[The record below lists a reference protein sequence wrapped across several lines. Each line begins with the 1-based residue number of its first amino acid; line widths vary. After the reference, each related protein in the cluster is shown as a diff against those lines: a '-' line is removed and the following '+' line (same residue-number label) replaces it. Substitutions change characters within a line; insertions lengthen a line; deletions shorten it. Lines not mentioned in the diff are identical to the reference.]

1 MSDHP
6 DLTVARD
13 AGVATVTID
22 HPPVNLL
29 DGTLIGSLFTVAGE
43 LAGDDSVQV
52 VVVRSAN
59 PEFFIAHADLH
70 LIRALPRD
78 VTERAEELG
87 LVHVIF
93 EQWRTLPQ
101 VTIAQLEGRA
111 RGGGSEFVLAL
122 DLRFAAIGRTFLSQP
137 EVSLGI
143 IPGGGG
149 TQRLPRLVG
158 RGRALEVVL
167 GCEDFSAELAE
178 RYGYVNRALPA
189 EDLGPFVDRLARRI
203 ASYPPHAVR
212 LAKQSVDAA
221 SGTLHDGLL
230 DEGMYFNRSLADPGL
245 DARIDG
251 ALAAGAQTR
260 EGELDLGKLLD
271 PPAR

>member
-1 MSDHP
+1 
-6 DLTVARD
+6 
-13 AGVATVTID
+13 
-22 HPPVNLL
+22 
-29 DGTLIGSLFTVAGE
+29 
-43 LAGDDSVQV
+43 
-52 VVVRSAN
+52 VRSAN

-70 LIRALPRD
+70 LIQALPRD
-78 VTERAEELG
+78 VTERAGELS

-122 DLRFAAIGRTFLSQP
+122 DLRFAAIGRALLSQP
-137 EVSLGI
+137 EVSIGI

-149 TQRLPRLVG
+149 TQRLPRLMG
-158 RGRALEVVL
+158 RSRALEVVL

-189 EDLGPFVDRLARRI
+189 DELGPFVDRLARRI
-203 ASYPPHAVR
+203 ASYPPHAIR

-221 SGTLHDGLL
+221 SSSLHDGLL
-230 DEGMYFNRSLADPGL
+230 DEWMYFSRSLADPGL
-245 DARIDG
+245 DARIDA

-260 EGELDLGKLLD
+260 EGELDLGKVLD
-271 PPAR
+271 PPTR

>member
-6 DLTVARD
+6 GLTVARD

-78 VTERAEELG
+78 VTERTEDLG

>member
-6 DLTVARD
+6 GLTLARD

-29 DGTLIGSLFTVAGE
+29 DGTLIGSLLTVAGE
-43 LAGDDSVQV
+43 LAGDGDVQV

-78 VTERAEELG
+78 VTERADELG
-87 LVHVIF
+87 LVHAIF

-122 DLRFAAIGRTFLSQP
+122 DLRFAAIGRALLSQP

-149 TQRLPRLVG
+149 TQRLPRLLG
-158 RGRALEVVL
+158 RGRALEIVL
-167 GCEDFSAELAE
+167 GCEDFDAELAE

-189 EDLGPFVDRLARRI
+189 ADLGPFVDRLARRI

-221 SGTLHDGLL
+221 AGTLHDGLL
-230 DEGMYFNRSLADPGL
+230 DEWMYFSRSLADPGL
-245 DARIDG
+245 DTRIDA

-260 EGELDLGKLLD
+260 EGELDLGALLNP
-271 PPAR
+271 PPA

>member
-1 MSDHP
+1 MSEYP
-6 DLTVARD
+6 GLTLTRD

-29 DGTLIGSLFTVAGE
+29 DGALIGSLFAVAGE
-43 LAGDDSVQV
+43 LAGDDAVQV

-59 PEFFIAHADLH
+59 PEFFIAHADLD

-78 VTERAEELG
+78 ATERAEELG
-87 LVHVIF
+87 LIHVIF

-101 VTIAQLEGRA
+101 VTIAQIEGRA

-122 DLRFAAIGRTFLSQP
+122 DLRFAAIGRALLSQP

-149 TQRLPRLVG
+149 TQRLPRLIG

-167 GCEDFSAELAE
+167 GCADFTAELAE
-178 RYGYVNRALPA
+178 RYGYVNRALPDD
-189 EDLGPFVDRLARRI
+189 ELGPFVDALARRI

-212 LAKQSVDAA
+212 LAKESVDAA

-230 DEGMYFNRSLADPGL
+230 DESMYFNRSLTDPGL
-245 DARIDG
+245 DDRIDA

-260 EGELDLGKLLD
+260 EGELDLAELLD
-271 PPAR
+271 PPR

>member
-1 MSDHP
+1 MSEHP
-6 DLTVARD
+6 GLSSTRD
-13 AGVATVTID
+13 GGVATVTID

-29 DGTLIGSLFTVAGE
+29 DGTLIGSLLTVAGE

-78 VTERAEELG
+78 VTERADELG

-111 RGGGSEFVLAL
+111 RGGGSEFALAL
-122 DLRFAAIGRTFLSQP
+122 DLRFAAIGRALLSQP

-189 EDLGPFVDRLARRI
+189 DELGPFVDRMARRI

-221 SGTLHDGLL
+221 GGTLHDGLL
-230 DEGMYFNRSLADPGL
+230 DESMYFNRSLADPGL
-245 DARIDG
+245 DARIDA
-251 ALAAGAQTR
+251 ALGAGAQTR

-271 PPAR
+271 PPVR

>member
-6 DLTVARD
+6 GLTVARD

-122 DLRFAAIGRTFLSQP
+122 DLRFAAIGRALLSQP

-149 TQRLPRLVG
+149 TQRLPRLIG

-189 EDLGPFVDRLARRI
+189 DELGPFVDRLARRI
-203 ASYPPHAVR
+203 AAYPPHAVR